1 MLTLAIEMCDQV
13 LLEDVGSHLSLVVV
27 GLDLIDGGRRRRGFV
42 QGSVGTHSPGCE
54 SHRCKYIGAFFAQF

>member
-27 GLDLIDGGRRRRGFV
+27 GLDLIDGGDDVEGSCRGALV
-42 QGSVGTHSPGCE
+42 PTP
-54 SHRCKYIGAFFAQF
+54 RM